1 MMHSIYHADMR
12 TTITLDDDIAEKL
25 HSEMRHR
32 RSTNFK
38 ETLNDVLRRGLLA
51 RRELAAVKPFKV
63 RARRLGN
70 KPGLNYDNVGELL
83 EQLEGSSH
91 K

>member
-1 MMHSIYHADMR
+1 MR
-12 TTITLDDDIAEKL
+12 TTITLDEDVAEKL
-25 HSEMRHR
+25 QSEMRR
-32 RSTNFK
+32 RRTTNFK

-51 RRELAAVKPFKV
+51 RRELVAVKPFKV

-70 KPGLNYDNVGELL
+70 KSGLNYDNVGELL
-83 EQLEGSSH
+83 EQVEGASH

>member
-1 MMHSIYHADMR
+1 MR

-25 HSEMRHR
+25 QSEMRRR
-32 RSTNFK
+32 RSNNFK

-51 RRELAAVKPFKV
+51 RRELTAAKPFKV

-70 KPGLNYDNVGELL
+70 KAGLNYDNIGELL

>member
-1 MMHSIYHADMR
+1 MR

-25 HSEMRHR
+25 QAEMRR
-32 RSTNFK
+32 RRTTNFK

-51 RRELAAVKPFKV
+51 RRELAAAKPFKV
-63 RARRLGN
+63 QARSMGN
-70 KPGLNYDNVGELL
+70 KPGLTYDNVGELL